1 MHASERYSDVPSFW
15 AATAHPHPALDAL
28 TQDIDTDVAIV
39 GGGFTGLTTAHYLQR
54 SGIDCVVL
62 EANDAGWGASGRNGG
77 MAVLRYKSGWAAL
90 TQQVGLDT
98 AQGMFRLLHD
108 GIDSL
113 ESTIAEYGIDCGFAR
128 CGHVTAAHG
137 PKPLAGLE
145 SDVRWLEREM
155 GYEGAALLD
164 RSATEKLI
172 GTREYVGAYL
182 ERRSG
187 GIHPLNYARGL
198 AAGVSKKV
206 PVFVST
212 PVTGYQRDGGG
223 FVLRTPKAK
232 VRAKRI
238 VVATNAYTGLFPLPT
253 DLARRIVPVP
263 SNIIAT
269 APLSEASLAGILPE
283 GQVVTD
289 TRRINLYF
297 RLTPDRRMVFGT
309 RGHLSGS
316 HEPWAF
322 AHIEEAMQRVFPSLR
337 GAKIDYRWNG
347 KVGFSLDYFPHFGQ
361 AEPGIYFGIGYSGRG
376 VVLTHMVGKALAG
389 MLRGESV
396 DAGPI
401 NRGKFG
407 TIPLHAF
414 YPIGIRL
421 YTAYYRYLD
430 AREQAR

>member
-1 MHASERYSDVPSFW
+1 MPDSERYCAVPSFW
-15 AATAHPHPALDAL
+15 SATANPHPDLDAL
-28 TQDIDTDVAIV
+28 STDLDTDVAIV

-77 MAVLRYKSGWAAL
+77 MAVLRYKSGWSAL
-90 TQQVGLDT
+90 SAQVGLDT
-98 AQGMFRLLHD
+98 AQHLFRLLHD
-108 GIDSL
+108 AIDSL
-113 ESTIAEYGIDCGFAR
+113 EHTIGEYGIDCGFSR

-145 SDVRWLEREM
+145 ADVRWLEREM
-155 GYEGAALLD
+155 GYESAALLD
-164 RSATEKLI
+164 RSATERLI
-172 GTREYVGAYL
+172 GTREYVGSCL

-187 GIHPLNYARGL
+187 AIHPLDYARGL
-198 AAGVSKKV
+198 AAGVAKKL
-206 PVFVST
+206 PVFVSS
-212 PVTGYQRDGGG
+212 PVTGYRRDGAG
-223 FVLRTPKAK
+223 FVLDTPRAK

-238 VVATNAYTGLFPLPT
+238 VVATNAYTGLFPLPN

-269 APLSEASLAGILPE
+269 APLSEDRLAGILPE

-297 RLTPDRRMVFGT
+297 RVSPDRRMVLGT

-322 AHIEEAMQRVFPSLR
+322 SHIEDAMQRLFPSLR

-347 KVGFSLDYFPHFGQ
+347 KVGFSLDYFPHFGM
-361 AEPGIYFGIGYSGRG
+361 AEPGIYYGIGYSGRG
-376 VVLTHMVGKALAG
+376 VVLTHLVGKALAA
-389 MLRGESV
+389 MLRGEAI
-396 DAGPI
+396 DAGPLT
-401 NRGKFG
+401 RGKFG
-407 TIPLHAF
+407 TIPLHTF

-421 YTAYYRYLD
+421 YTAYYKYLD
-430 AREQAR
+430 AREEAR

>member
-1 MHASERYSDVPSFW
+1 MHASERYTATPSFW
-15 AATAHPHPALDAL
+15 AATANPHPDLDSL

-39 GGGFTGLTTAHYLQR
+39 GGGYTGLTVAHYLQR
-54 SGIDCVVL
+54 SGTSCVVL

-77 MAVLRYKSGWAAL
+77 MAVLRYKSGWAGL
-90 TQQVGLDT
+90 TQQAGLDT
-98 AQGMFRLLHD
+98 AQSMFRLLHD

-113 ESTIAEYGIDCGFAR
+113 EATIAEYGIDCGFSR

-172 GTREYVGAYL
+172 GTKEYVGAYL

-187 GIHPLNYARGL
+187 GIHQLNYARGL
-198 AAGVSKKV
+198 AAGVSKHV
-206 PVFVST
+206 PVFVSS
-212 PVTGYQRDGGG
+212 PVTGYRRDGSG
-223 FVLRTPKAK
+223 FVLDTPRAK

-238 VVATNAYTGLFPLPT
+238 VVATNAYTELFPLPT

-269 APLSEASLAGILPE
+269 APLSEATLAGILPE
-283 GQVVTD
+283 GQIVTD

-297 RLTPDRRMVFGT
+297 RISPDRRMVFGT

-322 AHIEEAMQRVFPSLR
+322 THIEEAMHRVFPALR

-361 AEPGIYFGIGYSGRG
+361 AEPGIYYGIGYSGRG

-389 MLRGESV
+389 MLRGESI

-401 NRGKFG
+401 NRGKFA

-421 YTAYYRYLD
+421 YTAYYKYLD
-430 AREQAR
+430 AREEAR